1 MSSEASTGNASP
13 LRKLAVASL
22 FALANILAWHSST
35 GGQSSQGD
43 IAIATGLSF
52 FQTSE
57 QMLTSGVG
65 LVTTD
70 GMWEKNPD
78 NKFKDEDIK
87 ILGFTDKYYVPIAK
101 WWYQRLTLLG
111 YTEHYIVAH
120 DQVAYDNLMK
130 ENHRVIPCIIKDPEY
145 SQPVKGLWRLHNP
158 YSLMMFV
165 PSRQQIMGHRL
176 RLTSDLLKNGTH
188 LLITDIDNVFSR
200 HVPLYGFL
208 EEGYD
213 VFHAYEMAYPRHI
226 FDEMGFVI
234 CSGHQFLRS
243 SPATLRYFDLIMK
256 RCPFGRCDDQV
267 TYNEVLYYDLGVKW
281 DNMDTPNHTEAL
293 RIKSTDGEN
302 NNILVESVTGRSEVT
317 NHTIKIWDRDFAWRM
332 AGAIPEY
339 CPSINNWVG
348 MPTKLPEELTG
359 VGYGKVFYKIAGFDV
374 WDKYCRIERHKSS

>member
-1 MSSEASTGNASP
+1 MSSEASTGKTAL

-22 FALANILAWHSST
+22 FALTNILAWHASI
-35 GGQSSQGD
+35 GGQSPQGD

-52 FQTSE
+52 FQTSD

-78 NKFKDEDIK
+78 NKYKDEDIK
-87 ILGFTDKYYVPIAK
+87 ILGFTDKSYVPIAK

-111 YTEHYIVAH
+111 YTEHYIVAQ
-120 DQVAYDNLMK
+120 DLVAYDNLK
-130 ENHRVIPCIIKDPEY
+130 AENYRVLANIIKKPDY
-145 SQPVKGLWRLHNP
+145 SQPIKGIW
-158 YSLMMFV
+158 
-165 PSRQQIMGHRL
+165 QQIMAHRL
-176 RLTSDLLKNGTH
+176 RFTSNLLLNGTH

-213 VFHAYEMAYPRHI
+213 VFHAYEMQYPRHV

-234 CSGHQFLRS
+234 CSGFQFLRS
-243 SPATLRYFDLIMK
+243 SPATFRFFELIMK
-256 RCPFGRCDDQV
+256 LCHWGKCDDQV
-267 TYNEVLYYDLGVKW
+267 TYNEVFYKDLNIKW
-281 DNMDTPNHTEAL
+281 DNMDTPNHAGAL
-293 RIKSTDGEN
+293 RVNSTHVEN
-302 NNILVESVTGRSEVT
+302 SNLLVESVTGRSQTT
-317 NHTIKIWDRDFAWRM
+317 NHTIKIWDRDFAWRL
-332 AGAIPEY
+332 AGGIPEY

-359 VGYGKVFYKIAGFDV
+359 WGNKVHKKINAFDV
-374 WDKYCRIERHKSS
+374 WDKHCIMRRLKS